1 MKKKLAIVALALLA
15 IFVLSSFALKAEGA
29 AALVD
34 ESALIEAITGV
45 EVSPDIIEYV
55 NPEEVLVIENVDFI
69 KIIDISETDNEIV
82 AKAVAQFNDSIYDYK
97 FDIEFTAVYGV
108 SGDEPEL
115 KSVNIDDVFTLIS
128 MTHGLREVRINPYS

>member
-29 AALVD
+29 ALVD

-55 NPEEVLVIENVDFI
+55 HPEEVLVIENVDFI

-82 AKAVAQFNDSIYDYK
+82 AKAVAQFYDSAYNNK

-115 KSVNIDDVFTLIS
+115 KSVDIDDVFIMIPNTK
-128 MTHGLREVRINPYS
+128 GLREVRDNPNL